1 MRNETRAK
9 FDAYVG
15 DIAKLNHVPN
25 AAVKFT
31 VDPSVQQTLEA
42 RIQASSEFLKR
53 INVIG
58 VDAQA
63 GQKIGLGI
71 GGPIAS
77 TTDTST
83 KDRVPFDPSNLD
95 GSGYFC
101 SQTNFDTALSYGRL
115 DAWAHKPDF
124 QTLIRDAILTR
135 TALDRICVGFNGTSR
150 AATSDRA
157 KNPLLQDVNK
167 GWLQKYRENA
177 ADRVLHEGVK
187 DSGKVTVGK
196 GADYENLDALVLD
209 ALQLLD
215 EWYRDDP
222 SVVVVL
228 GSALLHDKY
237 FPLVSTANVAT
248 EQAALDLV
256 VSGKRIGGKQAVS
269 APFVPAD
276 KMLIT
281 RLDNLSIYYQ
291 NGGRRRSIIDN
302 PRRDQVENFESSN
315 DAYVIEDFGCGAVV
329 ENIEIAKAAA

>member
-9 FDAYVG
+9 FDAYLG
-15 DIAKLNHVPN
+15 EIAKLNHVPN

-31 VDPSVQQTLEA
+31 VDPSVQQTLEG

-53 INVIG
+53 INMIG

-77 TTDTST
+77 TTDTGA
-83 KDRVPFDPSNLD
+83 KDRTPVDPSNLD
-95 GSGYFC
+95 ESGYFC
-101 SQTNFDTALSYGRL
+101 TQTNFDTALSYGRL

-135 TALDRICVGFNGTSR
+135 TALDRICIGFNGTSR
-150 AATSDRA
+150 AATSDRT

-167 GWLQKYRENA
+167 GWLQKFRDNA
-177 ADRVLHEGVK
+177 SDRVLHEVVK
-187 DSGKVTVGK
+187 DSNAVKIGK

-291 NGGRRRSIIDN
+291 NGGRRRSILDN

-315 DAYVIEDFGCGAVV
+315 EAYVVEDYGCGAVV
-329 ENIEIAKAAA
+329 ENIEMVKAA